1 MKKESKVNQAK
12 YVELNL
18 FPEEEE
24 DHQKDS
30 ISSED
35 MESDTSPDKEYDLT
49 DLFERL
55 SKSAFRSRFH
65 LSKKDKEYIAE
76 KGLATIRKHAE
87 DFVAKRLAPAV
98 IPNDGKQTPMKRAS
112 CIHCPACYRLLLPW
126 LFLQMASYTCRKTAD
141 RRRTAV
147 CCSGTDGMD

>member
-18 FPEEEE
+18 FPEEIE

-87 DFVAKRLAPAV
+87 DFVAGGV
-98 IPNDGKQTPMKRAS
+98 I
-112 CIHCPACYRLLLPW
+112 
-126 LFLQMASYTCRKTAD
+126 
-141 RRRTAV
+141 
-147 CCSGTDGMD
+147 

>member
-1 MKKESKVNQAK
+1 MKKDSKVSQTK

-18 FPEEEE
+18 FPEEIEE
-24 DHQKDS
+24 HQKDS
-30 ISSED
+30 ISSESK
-35 MESDTSPDKEYDLT
+35 ENHTSSDKEYDLT

-55 SKSAFRSRFH
+55 SGSAFRSRFH

-98 IPNDGKQTPMKRAS
+98 IPNDGKQT
-112 CIHCPACYRLLLPW
+112 L
-126 LFLQMASYTCRKTAD
+126 
-141 RRRTAV
+141 
-147 CCSGTDGMD
+147 

>member
-18 FPEEEE
+18 FPEEKE

-35 MESDTSPDKEYDLT
+35 MESDTFPDKEYDLT

-55 SKSAFRSRFH
+55 SKSTFRSRFH

-87 DFVAKRLAPAV
+87 DFVAKRLAAV
-98 IPNDGKQTPMKRAS
+98 VDVSFIAVYTDSFNPQYNKVNRLITS
-112 CIHCPACYRLLLPW
+112 LYYRLSLNLS
-126 LFLQMASYTCRKTAD
+126 LNIAISLA
-141 RRRTAV
+141 
-147 CCSGTDGMD
+147 GI

>member
-18 FPEEEE
+18 FPEEKE
-24 DHQKDS
+24 DYQKDS

-55 SKSAFRSRFH
+55 SKSTFRSRFH

-87 DFVAKRLAPAV
+87 DFVAKRLAAV
-98 IPNDGKQTPMKRAS
+98 VDVSFIAVYTDSFNPQYNKVNRLITS
-112 CIHCPACYRLLLPW
+112 LYYRLSLNLS
-126 LFLQMASYTCRKTAD
+126 LNIAISLT
-141 RRRTAV
+141 
-147 CCSGTDGMD
+147 GI